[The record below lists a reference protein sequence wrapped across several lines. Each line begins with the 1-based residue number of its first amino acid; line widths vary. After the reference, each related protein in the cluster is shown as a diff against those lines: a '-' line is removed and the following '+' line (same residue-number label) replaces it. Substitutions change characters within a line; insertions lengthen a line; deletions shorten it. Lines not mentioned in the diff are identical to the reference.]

1 MIPVN
6 TQASKDSLVNKKIQ
20 EALNGGGHYWGKEN
34 LSLIFTYATY
44 T

>member
-20 EALNGGGHYWGKEN
+20 EALNGRGHYWGKEN
-34 LSLIFTYATY
+34 LSLIPTYAT
-44 T
+44 